1 MSVAIIQGETVV
13 LDWPREEGEN
23 PYLEVVGT
31 KLRQYLRSLPWR
43 QTLN

>member
-31 KLRQYLRSLPWR
+31 KL
-43 QTLN
+43 TNVIK